1 MLQAW
6 QQAKVM
12 TWAGYILGFPADT
25 PASIRRDIEII
36 QRELPIDLL
45 EFLMLTPLPGSEDH
59 KKLYRQ
65 QVPMH
70 PDMNIYDLEH
80 ATTAHPR
87 MSSEEWMGAYH
98 DAWRD
103 YYSDAHVETVLRRA
117 VAMGLNAKKTALMLT
132 LFSGS
137 VQIENMHPLQF
148 GFIRR
153 KVRSQRRPTMPVE
166 NALLFYPRRTFELM
180 SGLIAWGA
188 IVWRYQRIL
197 KRVLADPKGR
207 AYVDEALRVGATEE
221 EAMPDFV
228 RDFANQLSPT
238 QRASVRSFAAE

>member
-1 MLQAW
+1 M
-6 QQAKVM
+6 
-12 TWAGYILGFPADT
+12 D
-25 PASIRRDIEII
+25 
-36 QRELPIDLL
+36 
-45 EFLMLTPLPGSEDH
+45 
-59 KKLYRQ
+59 
-65 QVPMH
+65 

-80 ATTAHPR
+80 AATAHAR
-87 MSSEEWMGAYH
+87 MSGDEWMRAYH

-153 KVRSQRRPTMPVE
+153 KVRLQRRPTMPVE
-166 NALLFYPRRTFELM
+166 NAFLFYPKRAFEM
-180 SGLIAWGA
+180 VSGLIAWGA
-188 IVWRYQRIL
+188 IIWRYQRIL
-197 KRVLADPKGR
+197 KRVLADPNGR
-207 AYVDEALRVGATEE
+207 AYVDEALRVGASED

-228 RDFANQLSPT
+228 RDFADQLSPA
-238 QRASVRSFAAE
+238 QRASVRSLAAE